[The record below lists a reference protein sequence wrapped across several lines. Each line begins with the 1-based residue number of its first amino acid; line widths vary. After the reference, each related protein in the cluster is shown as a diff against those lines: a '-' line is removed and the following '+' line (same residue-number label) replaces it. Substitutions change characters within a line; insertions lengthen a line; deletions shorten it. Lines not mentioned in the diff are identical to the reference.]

1 MVDENTR
8 WRNLI
13 DEKHRLGLF
22 FFSVFVEETENDFDF
37 DFGTPVAARDAC
49 GDRRAT
55 RGDDDG
61 SVGVS
66 ASGIRDGVHGCARGA
81 FG

>member
-1 MVDENTR
+1 MKNTF
-8 WRNLI
+8 LI
-13 DEKHRLGLF
+13 DRFGCVCIF
-22 FFSVFVEETENDFDF
+22 FVISD
-37 DFGTPVAARDAC
+37 AAGGATR

-61 SVGVS
+61 SIEVS
-66 ASGIRDGVHGCARGA
+66 ASVDRDGVHGCARGA